1 MLDVDFQREVLKG
14 ALETLGAILKD
25 RSIPY
30 ELLAVGGS
38 ALLLLGLIDRPTG
51 DLDII
56 ALLESGAFRKLDE
69 LPGPLSEASR
79 QVGDALGLAKN
90 WINTGPASLM
100 DHGLPDGFEGRV
112 VTRQYG
118 GLCLNLPARE
128 DQICFKL
135 YAAVDRGPNDKH
147 FEDLKKLSPTDA
159 ELVFAARWTVTHDPS
174 EAFRGEL
181 SKCLSVMGV
190 EWTDADI

>member
-1 MLDVDFQREVLKG
+1 MLNVDFQREVLEG

-69 LPGPLSEASR
+69 LPGPLREASR

-90 WINTGPASLM
+90 GTCAPLVG
-100 DHGLPDGFEGRV
+100 HDGGA
-112 VTRQYG
+112 QG
-118 GLCLNLPARE
+118 
-128 DQICFKL
+128 
-135 YAAVDRGPNDKH
+135 
-147 FEDLKKLSPTDA
+147 S
-159 ELVFAARWTVTHDPS
+159 
-174 EAFRGEL
+174 
-181 SKCLSVMGV
+181 
-190 EWTDADI
+190 